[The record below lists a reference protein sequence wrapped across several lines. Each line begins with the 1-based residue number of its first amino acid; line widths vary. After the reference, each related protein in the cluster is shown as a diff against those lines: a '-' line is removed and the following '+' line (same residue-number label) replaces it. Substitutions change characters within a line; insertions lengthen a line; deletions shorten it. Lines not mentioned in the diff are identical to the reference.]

1 VIAFLVRHAI
11 WSVVLFMAW
20 PMALAHDWYAGDD
33 KPMPDGS
40 NRNCCGGHDCKP
52 FPHRVDAGELNYE
65 ILVLGHWFKVDRRL
79 VVMEGSP
86 DGQVHA
92 CCHPGGQCDSDTSRY
107 RVDHG
112 QTPYFRCF
120 WLPDRSS

>member
-1 VIAFLVRHAI
+1 MAFLSRCAI
-11 WSVVLFMAW
+11 WSTMLLAW
-20 PMALAHDWYAGDD
+20 PMASAHDFYSGE
-33 KPMPDGS
+33 KPMPNGYS
-40 NRNCCGGHDCKP
+40 KNCCGGKECKP
-52 FPHRVDAGELNYE
+52 FPHRVDAGEMNYE

-92 CCHPGGQCDSDTSRY
+92 CCHPGGFCDSDISRY
-107 RVDHG
+107 RIEHG
-112 QTPYFRCF
+112 MDPPFMCF